1 MTTKALSASRCWW
14 VSRLSL
20 VLTLL
25 LGESA
30 QAATPHLEAG
40 AQAVRESQMD
50 VAAQQQLQNNQL
62 NQSTTDPQSFLLQM
76 QRTDKTPIKKSLDDL
91 QFTVNGIDFDG
102 NDVFTDAAL
111 QEYFATYINRP
122 VSLPE
127 LNEVVETIEDKYK
140 QAGYFLSRVYI
151 PPQTLENGVLKIKV
165 IEGYLSGIFVE
176 GGTTGNR
183 AKINALTADL
193 ANKKPLDLPSVEKA
207 IRTLNAFPSTTVSA
221 VLRQGTEVGA
231 SEMVLKVSELP
242 DYYSVS
248 VNNFNSPA
256 VGTWGVSLAGT
267 VNRVFDRDNQLS
279 FSTSASLGSGSVEDF
294 KRMLSFSAKYSQPIG
309 NSGLSASL
317 SYLYS
322 QSQPV
327 ATVADLNL
335 LSQGT
340 TIAPRLSY
348 PMFSNR
354 GNSLVL
360 DSGVTFS
367 QTQTLLAG
375 TPFTT
380 DKSTVFDLTLRWTNT
395 TWLQG
400 ITNLS
405 VGYYQGI
412 AGLNSSSASDLGVSV
427 PGFNPSFNKIA
438 FNLSRTQFLPNKFS
452 LHVGA
457 VGQYAA
463 DSLLIANQIS
473 FGGPPIGRAYYYGA
487 IMGDRGLG
495 FFAELRKD
503 VTLSELSNQ
512 PLQFF
517 TFVDKGTT
525 YINTNEAA
533 GRVGGAFSLTS
544 YGLGVRTNFSKG
556 SVELSYA
563 RGASVLNT
571 PNPPSNN
578 RFLFSGIYYF

>member
-309 NSGLSASL
+309 NSGWSASL

-327 ATVADLNL
+327 PTVADLNL

-438 FNLSRTQFLPNKFS
+438 FNLSRTQYLPNKFS

-463 DSLLIANQIS
+463 DSMLIANQIS

-533 GRVGGAFSLTS
+533 GRVGGAFSLIS

>member
-309 NSGLSASL
+309 NSGWSASL

-327 ATVADLNL
+327 PTVADLNL

-533 GRVGGAFSLTS
+533 GRVGGAFSLIS